1 MHTHELIQA
10 TSVIASGMIAV
21 QESKGPMD
29 PGTMDRI
36 VQTAIQMVLK
46 IEEAARR
53 AYSGRSP

>member
-1 MHTHELIQA
+1 
-10 TSVIASGMIAV
+10 
-21 QESKGPMD
+21 MD

-36 VQTAIQMVLK
+36 VQTAIQVVLK